1 MSDPIENL
9 AKTFLAFPGIGRRQA
24 KRFVYHLLEV
34 SPGEIDK
41 LLTDLKNL
49 RAKVTRCG
57 RCYRFFLNT
66 NGDTQCDICRN
77 KARDNS
83 QLLVVEKDA
92 DLDNIERAGTYRGYY
107 FVLGSLATSLMSE
120 PEEHLRLKE
129 LVARLKQEPNI
140 KEVILALAANQ
151 DGDTLA
157 GSVEQ
162 ALLPLGSQIKTT
174 LLGRGLSTGAELEYV
189 DPETLKNALKNRS

>member
-24 KRFVYHLLEV
+24 KRFVYHLLEA
-34 SPGEIDK
+34 SPVEIDK
-41 LLTDLKNL
+41 LVADLKNL
-49 RAKVTRCG
+49 RAKVTKCTK
-57 RCYRFFLNT
+57 CYRFFLNN
-66 NGDTQCDICRN
+66 NGDAECEICRS
-77 KARDNS
+77 KTRDNS
-83 QLLVVEKDA
+83 L

-129 LVARLKQEPNI
+129 LTERLKKETNI
-140 KEVILALAANQ
+140 KEVILALAVSQ
-151 DGDTLA
+151 DGDALA

-162 ALLPLGSQIKTT
+162 ILTPFAGKIKTT

>member
-24 KRFVYHLLEV
+24 KRFVYHLLEAA
-34 SPGEIDK
+34 PGEIDK
-41 LLTDLKNL
+41 LLSDLKNL
-49 RAKVTRCG
+49 RAQVTRCTK
-57 RCYRFFLNT
+57 CYRFFLNH
-66 NGDTQCDICRN
+66 NGDTDCDICRS
-77 KARDNS
+77 KSRDAS
-83 QLLVVEKDA
+83 LLLVVEKDA

-129 LVARLKQEPNI
+129 LAARLKSEPQI

-151 DGDTLA
+151 DGDALA

-162 ALLPLGSQIKTT
+162 ALLPFGSQIKTT

-189 DPETLKNALKNRS
+189 DQETLKNALKNRS